1 MDIFK
6 GQELLAFCERF
17 KTDDDCRSYLAELVF
32 SDSCKS
38 KKCEYTKCQIRK
50 NHTRTCNK
58 CSHTQSATN
67 NTLFHKVKFGLR
79 KAFFICFEMA
89 TTTKGRSASYTGV
102 QYGITENTAGLFMHK
117 VREAMK
123 PSGNNPIAGRVNVD
137 EFVVG
142 GKETGKQGIS
152 CTSKKKKAVCAVEL
166 TKDGKVK
173 RFYALRIDDFSN
185 KSLKTS
191 FEKHI
196 NKDAK
201 VTTDEWKGYRPTA
214 KDYTIEQVP
223 KSAWT

>member
-89 TTTKGRSASYTGV
+89 TTTKGRSA
-102 QYGITENTAGLFMHK
+102 IH
-117 VREAMK
+117 
-123 PSGNNPIAGRVNVD
+123 
-137 EFVVG
+137 
-142 GKETGKQGIS
+142 
-152 CTSKKKKAVCAVEL
+152 CCAVWNNGEYRWIIYAQS
-166 TKDGKVK
+166 K
-173 RFYALRIDDFSN
+173 RSN
-185 KSLKTS
+185 ET
-191 FEKHI
+191 E
-196 NKDAK
+196 
-201 VTTDEWKGYRPTA
+201 R
-214 KDYTIEQVP
+214 Q
-223 KSAWT
+223 